1 MLLPQFINKGSLWS
15 KIKVTRKHL
24 FLQLGREENIVYK
37 NRLFFHG
44 IKLIICQNQGISGVS
59 LEWAVSS
66 ASMSENNIVEL
77 YDLFHFSIKTP
88 LIIIHHFQP
97 RRSWHTSL
105 IWWGQDQNLMKTLK
119 ISIVNWRSYS
129 SCREIFFPYLVNLHP
144 KQHHGSILV
153 AYGSKPLECEQ
164 HFYSHEGRVI
174 SQDILLPG
182 PQNMWKAEGSLN
194 RDHTKKK
201 NFSRFFFDCSYCY
214 YWISFFGIT
223 HMKVG
228 V

>member
-1 MLLPQFINKGSLWS
+1 M
-15 KIKVTRKHL
+15 
-24 FLQLGREENIVYK
+24 
-37 NRLFFHG
+37 
-44 IKLIICQNQGISGVS
+44 S

-66 ASMSENNIVEL
+66 VAMSENNIVEL

-119 ISIVNWRSYS
+119 ISIVNWRSYG
-129 SCREIFFPYLVNLHP
+129 SCREIFFFPYLVNIYT
-144 KQHHGSILV
+144 QNSIDGSILV

-201 NFSRFFFDCSYCY
+201 IFSRICLIFCY
-214 YWISFFGIT
+214 HYWPYL
-223 HMKVG
+223 
-228 V
+228 